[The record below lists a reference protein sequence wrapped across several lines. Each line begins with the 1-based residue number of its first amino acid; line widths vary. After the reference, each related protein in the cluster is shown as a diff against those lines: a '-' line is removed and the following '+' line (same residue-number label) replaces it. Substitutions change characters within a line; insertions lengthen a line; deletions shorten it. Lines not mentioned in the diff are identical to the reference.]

1 MNFVRPASID
11 EVLQATP
18 DDAATK
24 NVTRDHAPYGV
35 WSADHRDIGNI
46 GAQLPDQTRTIGI
59 VLNHD
64 NTGPIVLLF
73 PHWMRWIRSSVAFAA
88 DDAASHA
95 FFLSE
100 LKSGRGFETRP
111 IILDDRMQIHDGK
124 HHLFAAFD
132 FLSVEGNERVFEV
145 YWDRTA

>member
-24 NVTRDHAPYGV
+24 NVTRDHTPDGV

-59 VLNHD
+59 DLNHD

-73 PHWMRWIRSSVAFAA
+73 PHWMRWIRSGVALAV

-95 FFLSE
+95 YFLTE
-100 LKSGRGFETRP
+100 LNSDRGFETRP
-111 IILDDRMQIHDGK
+111 IILDARMQIHDGK
-124 HHLFAAFD
+124 HRLFAAFD
-132 FLSVEGNERVFEV
+132 FLSKCANEKFFEV
-145 YWDRTA
+145 